1 MSFTLYT
8 SHFETSSINAVARA
22 KRRVMVLMLDTSHSP
37 ISPCGPLRQSPFGNN
52 SRHVSTA
59 RLSSGLECGENAGWD
74 GVVRSGL
81 GQGETVGLCS
91 EFWHSYNESTSR
103 FTLYEAGF
111 GFRRDQRCVFVHA
124 PPLQQFGDMLTRST
138 RNRIQNRDGK
148 KICACCCIA
157 FVVCV

>member
-1 MSFTLYT
+1 ML
-8 SHFETSSINAVARA
+8 
-22 KRRVMVLMLDTSHSP
+22 LMLDTSHSQ
-37 ISPCGPLRQSPFGNN
+37 ISPYGPLRLSPLRDNFKL
-52 SRHVSTA
+52 VSTA

-103 FTLYEAGF
+103 FTLHEAGF